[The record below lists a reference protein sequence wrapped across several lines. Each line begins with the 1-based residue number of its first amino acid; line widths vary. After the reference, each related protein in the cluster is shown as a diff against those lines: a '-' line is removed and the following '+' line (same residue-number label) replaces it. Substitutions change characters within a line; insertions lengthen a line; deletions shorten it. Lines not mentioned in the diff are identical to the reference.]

1 MMNGVNGQAKQK
13 SNFSHMKTAILVINS
28 LTKII
33 PHIREMKSEF
43 VKKFGFNI
51 SFFFSALLS
60 FTYLWSDDRHLAL
73 FKLLEKTEF
82 LP

>member
-51 SFFFSALLS
+51 SFFFSIIII
-60 FTYLWSDDRHLAL
+60 YL
-73 FKLLEKTEF
+73 FVE
-82 LP
+82 